1 MLNYAPAKHLVT
13 MNRELKGVLTML
25 NYAPAK
31 HLVTM
36 NRELKQATFP
46 SRTTGRS
53 NHAELRP

>member
-1 MLNYAPAKHLVT
+1 
-13 MNRELKGVLTML
+13 ML

-46 SRTTGRS
+46 SELTGRS
-53 NHAELRP
+53 NHAELRPRKTLSHNE